1 MEALST
7 SDLFILI
14 AAGASVA
21 IAAVA
26 VGLSVVYYHLA
37 GRLFRKTEEAVD
49 EIENSVNQ
57 MYGALT
63 KLSKRSESCAA
74 EIEERVLQLQEVA
87 EQICQDAKLFN
98 KAAAPAIEQPQPPY
112 NSFFDPQPRVEKA
125 PLIEA
130 LNREPGQTNGN
141 GLQQGVLRSL
151 RRSTG

>member
-37 GRLFRKTEEAVD
+37 SRLFRKTEEAVD

-63 KLSKRSESCAA
+63 KLSKRSEFCAA
-74 EIEERVLQLQEVA
+74 EIEGRVLQLQQVA
-87 EQICQDAKLFN
+87 EQIGQDAEHLN
-98 KAAAPAIEQPQPPY
+98 QAASQTSEQNQFQP
-112 NSFFDPQPRVEKA
+112 FVDPQPSLESAPPREMLNGKRGKISGDSLQARLSAIVES
-125 PLIEA
+125 
-130 LNREPGQTNGN
+130 G
-141 GLQQGVLRSL
+141 
-151 RRSTG
+151 